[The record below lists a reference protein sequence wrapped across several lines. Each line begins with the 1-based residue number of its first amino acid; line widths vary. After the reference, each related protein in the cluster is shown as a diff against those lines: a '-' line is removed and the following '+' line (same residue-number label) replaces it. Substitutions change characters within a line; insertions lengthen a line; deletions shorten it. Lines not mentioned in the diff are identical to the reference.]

1 MSIIFIMELKDI
13 FMLKHLITCLT
24 VLIIIGCNKNKQEEA
39 VLRIVTSADQAPFE
53 FFNSKTHAIEGF
65 DIDLAKEIAKRLN
78 MESVIVDMD
87 FGGILPSLQSGQ
99 ADMAIA
105 GITRT
110 PAREQT
116 IDFTNDYYQPKIALL
131 SLVERPMKLLSELS
145 GHKAGAQLGTFHQML
160 LEEVAAS
167 SIEKFE
173 IVARNRLLDL
183 VQELLSGNIQAVVMD
198 YIPATKFEA
207 ANAGKFVVAAFTHP
221 SVKAYAIALP
231 KGSALKE
238 KINAVL
244 KQLVAEGFIKQLEQ
258 KWLSAE
264 SGQSK

>member
-1 MSIIFIMELKDI
+1 
-13 FMLKHLITCLT
+13 MLKHLITCLT
-24 VLIIIGCNKNKQEEA
+24 VLIIITGCKKNKQEEA

-53 FFNSKTHAIEGF
+53 FFNSKTHTIEGF
-65 DIDLAKEIAKRLN
+65 DIDLAKEVAKRLN
-78 MESVIVDMD
+78 MEPMIVDMD

-110 PAREQT
+110 PEREQT

-131 SLVERPMKLLSELS
+131 SLVEHPIGLLSGLG

-167 SIEKFE
+167 SSEKFE

-183 VQELLSGNIQAVVMD
+183 VQELLSDNIQAVIMD

-207 ANAGKFVVAAFTHP
+207 AHPGKFVVAEFTHP

-231 KGSALKE
+231 KGSILKE

-244 KQLVAEGFIKQLEQ
+244 KQLIDEGFIKQLEQ
-258 KWLSAE
+258 KWLSTE
-264 SGQSK
+264 SEQSK